1 MRARS
6 GGILAVVTVLG
17 AMLGAGAITPR
28 AFAQPL
34 ADAVVRAGNIG
45 AAETKAIEDHLATHL
60 KDFTSGD
67 PEKIRRARNAL
78 VNPLLEDGVSVP
90 FRLEYSKQLSA
101 TKLGDLCKDKNETIA
116 INALRLAGEVA
127 ENESIG
133 FVESGFSDTR
143 QAVRYAAIF
152 AAGRVFEQM
161 MPESRA
167 VAATSTR
174 LELLVTSVTKIL
186 NKDKEDAL
194 IVDAAS
200 RALLAAARVSRPRYD
215 AVGKAASIEVA
226 KGLAARVAK
235 AGSDDMVI
243 IDAGHR
249 AAEHFAAV
257 LAGVG
262 GTQVDKEARTQA
274 ASLGG
279 ELAAWVA
286 RRINDGKV
294 PQVLKGDEKD
304 EEAKK
309 REARKPFGNILA
321 TAENTVLSAL
331 KASGATVQGARL
343 VPAFEAGDRSGD
355 ANVVV
360 QINDWLVKTILAKS
374 PFDLTGDRFK
384 TK

>member
-6 GGILAVVTVLG
+6 NGILAVV
-17 AMLGAGAITPR
+17 AMLGVCLGVGTLTPR
-28 AFAQPL
+28 ASAQPL
-34 ADAVVRAGNIG
+34 ADAVLRAATIG

-60 KDFTSGD
+60 KDLTSGEA
-67 PEKIRRARNAL
+67 EKIRRAKNAL
-78 VNPLLEDGVSVP
+78 VNPLLEDGVTVP
-90 FRLEYSKQLSA
+90 FRLEYSKQLA
-101 TKLGDLCKDKNETIA
+101 AKKLGDLCKDKNEAVA

-127 ENESIG
+127 ENETIG
-133 FVESGFSDTR
+133 FVESGFTDTR
-143 QAVRYAAIF
+143 QAVRYAAVF

-174 LELLVTSVTKIL
+174 LELLVTSVAKVL

-200 RALLAAARVSRPRYD
+200 RALLAAARINRPRYE
-215 AVGKAASIEVA
+215 AVAKVASVEVS
-226 KGLAARVAK
+226 KGLAVRVAK
-235 AGSDDMVI
+235 AGATDKVI

-249 AAEHFAAV
+249 AAEQFAGV

-262 GTQVDKEARTQA
+262 GTQVDKDARTQA
-274 ASLGG
+274 AVLGG

-286 RRINDGKV
+286 RRISDGTI
-294 PQVLKGDEKD
+294 PQVLKGDEKE

-309 REARKPFGNILA
+309 REARKLFGNILA

-360 QINDWLVKTILAKS
+360 QVNDWLVKSILAKP
-374 PFDLTGDRFK
+374 PFDLSGDRFK

>member
-6 GGILAVVTVLG
+6 SGILAVVTVLG
-17 AMLGAGAITPR
+17 AMLGAGTLTPR

-34 ADAVVRAGNIG
+34 ADAVARASNIG
-45 AAETKAIEDHLATHL
+45 AAETKAIEDHLAIHI

-90 FRLEYSKQLSA
+90 FRLEYSKQLSSA
-101 TKLGDLCKDKNETIA
+101 KLGDLCKDKNETIA

-174 LELLVTSVTKIL
+174 LELLVASVTKVL

-200 RALLAAARVSRPRYD
+200 RALLAAARVNRPRYD
-215 AVGKAASIEVA
+215 AVGKSASIEVA

-235 AGSDDMVI
+235 AGADDMVL

-249 AAEHFAAV
+249 AAEQFAGV

-262 GTQVDKEARTQA
+262 GAQVDKEARTQA
-274 ASLGG
+274 AALGG

-294 PQVLKGDEKD
+294 PQVLRGDEKG

-343 VPAFEAGDRSGD
+343 VPAFEVGDRSGD

-360 QINDWLVKTILAKS
+360 QINDWLVKTILAKA

>member
-1 MRARS
+1 M
-6 GGILAVVTVLG
+6 TVLG
-17 AMLGAGAITPR
+17 AMLGAGTLTPR

-34 ADAVVRAGNIG
+34 ADAVARASNIG
-45 AAETKAIEDHLATHL
+45 AAETKAIEDHLAIHI

-90 FRLEYSKQLSA
+90 FRLEYSKQLSSA
-101 TKLGDLCKDKNETIA
+101 KLGDLCKDKNETIA

-174 LELLVTSVTKIL
+174 LELLVASVTKVL

-200 RALLAAARVSRPRYD
+200 RALLAAARVNRPRYD
-215 AVGKAASIEVA
+215 AVGKSASIEVA

-235 AGSDDMVI
+235 AGADDMVL

-249 AAEHFAAV
+249 AAEQFAGV

-262 GTQVDKEARTQA
+262 GAQVDKEARTQA
-274 ASLGG
+274 AALGG

-294 PQVLKGDEKD
+294 PQVLRGDEKG

-343 VPAFEAGDRSGD
+343 VPAFEVGDRSGD

-360 QINDWLVKTILAKS
+360 QINDWLVKTILAKA